1 MYDYILVCYFS
12 FFELLRWIDSW
23 QWVWSRKVWLNVVI
37 VQQHLLIEATITDR
51 VNGLVNRGN
60 EWDEVY
66 KGAKRCLRCPLL

>member
-1 MYDYILVCYFS
+1 ML
-12 FFELLRWIDSW
+12 FFI
-23 QWVWSRKVWLNVVI
+23 SRVALDTADNESRSLIENVVI
-37 VQQHLLIEATITDR
+37 AQQHLLIEATITDR